1 MGEIM
6 KKAIMYGAGNIGR
19 GFIGQLFSLSG
30 YEVGFVDVNE
40 DIISRLNHDHQYN
53 IYITDGDGYNTHT
66 VSHVYGIN
74 GRDMSAVAEE
84 IASSDIMAT
93 AVGVNVLKFIAEP
106 IAMGIKKRRAVGVN
120 SPFNIIICENMI
132 GADKHLENLIKSY
145 LDTNEAEYFDRY
157 IGLVEP
163 SIGRMVPATP
173 KSISENDP
181 LAVCVEPY
189 CELPVDRDAFK
200 GAIPEIKNMIPFSP
214 FDFYICRKLF
224 MHNMSHVLTAYL
236 GNLRGY
242 DYIWQAIGDEKIRS
256 TARKALKEISD
267 AMSKEYGVT
276 YSDLDAFSLDLIQR
290 YDNKLLGDTVERV
303 GKDTKRKLS
312 ENDRFVGAIRL
323 CMKHNIIPRSIIK
336 GMAAG
341 FLFCPE
347 GDSSSLE
354 VRAYL
359 EENGIFATMEKY
371 CNVNHD
377 EMLAAM
383 IAEEYNKLIKNSTI
397 L

>member
-1 MGEIM
+1 M

-40 DIISRLNHDHQYN
+40 AVISRLNADRKYN
-53 IYITDGDGYNTHT
+53 VYVTDGDGYKTHT
-66 VSHVYGIN
+66 VSPVFGIDGKN
-74 GRDMSAVAEE
+74 TDLVAAHITSA
-84 IASSDIMAT
+84 SIMAT

-106 IAMGIKKRRAVGVN
+106 IAMGIKKRMADAVTE
-120 SPFNIIICENMI
+120 PLNIIICENMI
-132 GADKHLENLIKSY
+132 GADKHLENLIKGY
-145 LDTNEAEYFDRY
+145 LSSAEAEYFDRY
-157 IGLVEP
+157 VGLVEP

-181 LAVCVEPY
+181 IAVCVEPY

-200 GAIPEIKNMIPFSP
+200 GDIPEIKSMIPFSP
-214 FDFYICRKLF
+214 FDFYIRRKLF
-224 MHNMSHVLTAYL
+224 MHNMSHALTAYL

-242 DYIWQAIGDEKIRS
+242 EYIWQAIGDVEIRS
-256 TARKALKEISD
+256 TARKALVEISD
-267 AMSKEYGVT
+267 AMSKEYGVP
-276 YSDLDAFSLDLIQR
+276 YDELEDFSLDLIRR
-290 YDNKLLGDTVERV
+290 YDNKLLGDTTLRV

-323 CMKHNIIPRSIIK
+323 CMKHDIVPESIIK

-341 FLFCPE
+341 FLFYPE
-347 GDSSSLE
+347 SDESSLE
-354 VRAYL
+354 LKAFL
-359 EENGIFATMEKY
+359 DKNGIFAAMEKY
-371 CNVNHD
+371 CNISRD
-377 EMLAAM
+377 DRLAAM